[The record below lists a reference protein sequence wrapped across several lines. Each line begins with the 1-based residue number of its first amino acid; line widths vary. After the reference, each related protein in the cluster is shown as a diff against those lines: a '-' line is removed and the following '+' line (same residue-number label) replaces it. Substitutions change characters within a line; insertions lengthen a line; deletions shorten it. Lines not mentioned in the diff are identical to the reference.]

1 MFPQSSRS
9 RRAGARGLGG
19 VRQERSQ
26 PPPPPKF
33 SEFAASLG
41 ALLAIALGVALIAQC
56 ALRLS
61 GL

>member
-19 VRQERSQ
+19 VRHERSQ
-26 PPPPPKF
+26 PPPKF